1 MVESFLVYSILTIF
15 MVCCGIYTAQTAP
28 RYVGYSGIYKNQSFF
43 SIPSV
48 LLFLSFAFVFGCRW
62 DVGVDYPHYLY
73 VYLHGGGERHEM
85 LFHWVQLLFVDFG
98 FHYAFF
104 FGFWAFLDIVGLF
117 YCVKKYKFLFPFLA
131 LMLMLTSLY
140 LSMMNTMRQHAAIAV
155 FLISLRY
162 IDDKKLFKYCGG
174 ILIAFLLHKSAII
187 LIALYLIFAIRKD
200 WFKNIKLQLLLYS
213 VCFILQFYFSTVIE
227 WIEAPFTWLSDSLD
241 YDRYNMDML
250 LDDRWSRDKFGR
262 NTGFGVYANIL
273 RVIPVILY
281 STKMKAYYK
290 SSYFEIL
297 YSLWFI
303 GVLLSLLFG
312 SSIILNR
319 IVMYFTHFSPIIYS
333 FFLYYCFR
341 TKKVIDYLVGCI
353 IVLIFIALFVNIV
366 TNPISTA
373 QYSFFWEH

>member
-1 MVESFLVYSILTIF
+1 
-15 MVCCGIYTAQTAP
+15 
-28 RYVGYSGIYKNQSFF
+28 
-43 SIPSV
+43 
-48 LLFLSFAFVFGCRW
+48 
-62 DVGVDYPHYLY
+62 
-73 VYLHGGGERHEM
+73 
-85 LFHWVQLLFVDFG
+85 
-98 FHYAFF
+98 
-104 FGFWAFLDIVGLF
+104 
-117 YCVKKYKFLFPFLA
+117 
-131 LMLMLTSLY
+131 
-140 LSMMNTMRQHAAIAV
+140 
-155 FLISLRY
+155 
-162 IDDKKLFKYCGG
+162 
-174 ILIAFLLHKSAII
+174 
-187 LIALYLIFAIRKD
+187 
-200 WFKNIKLQLLLYS
+200 
-213 VCFILQFYFSTVIE
+213 
-227 WIEAPFTWLSDSLD
+227 
-241 YDRYNMDML
+241 MDML

-262 NTGFGVYANIL
+262 NTGLGVYANIL

>member
-1 MVESFLVYSILTIF
+1 M
-15 MVCCGIYTAQTAP
+15 
-28 RYVGYSGIYKNQSFF
+28 
-43 SIPSV
+43 
-48 LLFLSFAFVFGCRW
+48 
-62 DVGVDYPHYLY
+62 
-73 VYLHGGGERHEM
+73 
-85 LFHWVQLLFVDFG
+85 
-98 FHYAFF
+98 
-104 FGFWAFLDIVGLF
+104 
-117 YCVKKYKFLFPFLA
+117 
-131 LMLMLTSLY
+131 
-140 LSMMNTMRQHAAIAV
+140 
-155 FLISLRY
+155 
-162 IDDKKLFKYCGG
+162 
-174 ILIAFLLHKSAII
+174 
-187 LIALYLIFAIRKD
+187 
-200 WFKNIKLQLLLYS
+200 QLLLYS

>member
-73 VYLHGGGERHEM
+73 AYLHGGGERHEL
-85 LFHWVQLLFVDFG
+85 LFHWVQLFFVNIG

-117 YCVKKYKFLFPFLA
+117 YCVKKNKFLFPLLA
-131 LMLMLTSLY
+131 LMLMLTSSY
-140 LSMMNTMRQHAAIAV
+140 LSMMNTIRQHAAIVV

-162 IDDKKLFKYCGG
+162 LDEKKLLKYCCG
-174 ILIAFLLHKSAII
+174 ILIAFLLHKSAIL
-187 LIALYLIFAIRKD
+187 LIALYPLFIIRKD
-200 WFKNIKLQLLLYS
+200 WFKNIKLQLLLY
-213 VCFILQFYFSTVIE
+213 CICLILQFYFSTVIE
-227 WIEAPFTWLSDSLD
+227 WIEAPFEWLSDSLD
-241 YDRYNMDML
+241 YERYDMDML

-262 NTGFGVYANIL
+262 NTGLGVYANIL

-281 STKMKAYYK
+281 SGKMKSYYK

-341 TKKVIDYLVGCI
+341 TKKVINYLVGCI

-366 TNPISTA
+366 TNPLSTA